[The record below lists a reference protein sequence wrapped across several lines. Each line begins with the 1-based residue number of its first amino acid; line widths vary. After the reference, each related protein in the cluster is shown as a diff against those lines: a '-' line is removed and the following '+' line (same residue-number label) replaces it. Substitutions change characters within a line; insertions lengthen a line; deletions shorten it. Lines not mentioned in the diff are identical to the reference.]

1 MIQKNINDVVS
12 LVVPKSHSHIHKNVE
27 VTIVLLLK
35 GAVSAYGVT
44 NMKRLSIVYPT
55 NRSMTS
61 FQEQPPFFVSMER
74 ANIYILHCVHKEKV
88 EPWMKCKRK
97 SDRHPK
103 RVTKY
108 KRMRKSDNPSIS
120 IEMKL
125 KNMGKKTMMHGEMS
139 NTKAIKSLKY

>member
-1 MIQKNINDVVS
+1 
-12 LVVPKSHSHIHKNVE
+12 
-27 VTIVLLLK
+27 
-35 GAVSAYGVT
+35 
-44 NMKRLSIVYPT
+44 
-55 NRSMTS
+55 
-61 FQEQPPFFVSMER
+61 
-74 ANIYILHCVHKEKV
+74 
-88 EPWMKCKRK
+88 MKCKRK
-97 SDRHPK
+97 SDRHSK